1 MMIKFMFSADGDIFH
16 MLFIIRFIA
25 APPCLYKRAVT
36 CVIAFPLKFFVLA
49 NSRLAFASIFA
60 KYRMCFD
67 NKLALLD
74 QFLSW
79 EDKH

>member
-16 MLFIIRFIA
+16 MLSIIRFIA

-36 CVIAFPLKFFVLA
+36 CVIAFPLKIFVLV
-49 NSRLAFASIFA
+49 NSRLAFASILA

-74 QFLSW
+74 QFLLSVNM
-79 EDKH
+79 H